1 MDSELAKARAELN
14 LLEQQEQ
21 YHLEQLYST
30 RNAIQVQRMQIKEI
44 ISQRPVPI
52 NRLPNEVLLRIFD
65 LVIQADR
72 SECDVH
78 DVHDHRN
85 VLMTVSRFWRELIQN
100 SPKLWTYIRLIGIT
114 RCSTSFVQIHIDRSG
129 QCPLDIEIA
138 GWFNPSWQP
147 PALSNLLDIVLPHAY
162 RWRSLVFSGMPEE
175 CALLALSRLNGAAF
189 PSLTHVNVSHI
200 PGTDTPYDYH
210 FLKPENVPRLNNL
223 QLHGATVW
231 NVLRPPSGLTS
242 LTLSWNFAGGGTP
255 PVLLSALHSLKFLSL
270 EGSTQ
275 TWEIRPNS
283 IHLPLLESLIC
294 KVSHPG
300 ELLRA
305 MSVPRLT
312 RFDCSDSL
320 EPTADVFS
328 TLPFGSFSTVRHLSI
343 DFARN
348 RQVNPCVRVMDLC
361 IAFPSVRHV
370 ALDVHD
376 IREFFCRQSGSYPAD
391 HWDQLEILSI
401 RGNSISPQLSEIQN
415 YVRPW
420 ILQRSHWVVKLAL
433 RIEFSSSTLS
443 EIDEDLL
450 TTFYTSLN
458 QYCSAEVCLKDVSL
472 QHSVVISGM
481 ENGSLKLSL
490 VRALLI
496 SRTNIN
502 LVFPSTMCLGRPWD
516 IIWHSQGTWP
526 SIRGRPCQTKYSG
539 AV

>member
-21 YHLEQLYST
+21 YHLEQLYSI
-30 RNAIQVQRMQIKEI
+30 RNTIQAQRTQIKEI
-44 ISQRPVPI
+44 VSQRPVPI
-52 NRLPNEVLLRIFD
+52 SRLPNEVLLRIFD
-65 LVIQADR
+65 LVIQAGR
-72 SECDVH
+72 SGCDVH
-78 DVHDHRN
+78 DVHDDRN
-85 VLMTVSRFWRELIQN
+85 VLMTVSHLWRVLIQS

-129 QCPLDIEIA
+129 QCPLDIVIA

-175 CALLALSRLNGAAF
+175 CALLTLSKLDRAAF
-189 PSLTHVNVSHI
+189 PSLTYVSVSHI
-200 PGTDTPYDYH
+200 PGTDTPCDYQ

-223 QLHGATVW
+223 HLHGATVW
-231 NVLRPPSGLTS
+231 NVPTPPSSLTS

-255 PVLLSALHSLKFLSL
+255 PVLLSALHGLKFLSL

-275 TWEIRPNS
+275 NWEIRPNS
-283 IHLPLLESLIC
+283 IHLPLLERFIC
-294 KVSHPG
+294 KVSYPG

-305 MSVPRLT
+305 LSVPSLT
-312 RFDCSDSL
+312 RFDFSDSL
-320 EPTADVFS
+320 EPTTDVFS
-328 TLPFGSFSTVRHLSI
+328 TLSFGSFSTVRYLSI

-348 RQVNPCVRVMDLC
+348 REVNPCVRVVDLC
-361 IAFPSVRHV
+361 TAFPSVRHV

-376 IREFFCRQSGSYPAD
+376 LREFFCIQTGSYPAD

-401 RGNSISPQLSEIQN
+401 RGNCISPQLSEIQK

-420 ILQRSHWVVKLAL
+420 ILQRSHWVKLAL
-433 RIEFSSSTLS
+433 RVEFASSTLS
-443 EIDEDLL
+443 AIDEDLL
-450 TTFYTSLN
+450 TAFCSSLN
-458 QYCSAEVCLKDVSL
+458 QYCSPEVFVKDVSL

-481 ENGSLKLSL
+481 ENGSLNLSL
-490 VRALLI
+490 VRVLLTT
-496 SRTNIN
+496 RTNTN
-502 LVFPSTMCLGRPWD
+502 LEFPSAVCLDCPWD
-516 IIWHSQGTWP
+516 IIWNSQGTWP
-526 SIRGRPCQTKYSG
+526 SICGRPRQARYSG